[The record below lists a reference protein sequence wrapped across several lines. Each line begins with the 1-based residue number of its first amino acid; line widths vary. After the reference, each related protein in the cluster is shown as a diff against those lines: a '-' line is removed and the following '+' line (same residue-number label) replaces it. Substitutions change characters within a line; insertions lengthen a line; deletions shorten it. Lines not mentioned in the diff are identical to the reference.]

1 MTGCMADDNA
11 NARSL
16 ALGLAAIEGVSVVNK
31 PVETNVLFVAVHRPE
46 FDREGFL
53 DRLADKGVLLMS
65 YDGGAMRAVLHKDI
79 TAAHIDG
86 IVRAFEDA
94 L

>member
-1 MTGCMADDNA
+1 MADDNE
-11 NARSL
+11 NAWSL
-16 ALGLAAIEGVSVVNK
+16 ARGLAAIEGVSVINQ
-31 PVETNVLFVAVHRPE
+31 PVETNVLFVAVDRPG

-53 DRLADKGVLLMS
+53 DRLAGKGVLLMP
-65 YDGGAMRAVLHKDI
+65 YDEGTMRAVLHKDI

-86 IVRAFEDA
+86 IVGIFEGA